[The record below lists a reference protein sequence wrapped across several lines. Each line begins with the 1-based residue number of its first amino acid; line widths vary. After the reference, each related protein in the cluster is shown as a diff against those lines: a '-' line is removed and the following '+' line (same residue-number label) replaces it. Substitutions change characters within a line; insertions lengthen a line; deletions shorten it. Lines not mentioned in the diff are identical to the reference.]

1 MMRNYKS
8 VISFIACLMICINS
22 KAQVLSGLQNNFIN
36 FQKANLHEK
45 IYVHT
50 DKNFYLT
57 GEILWFKI
65 YNTDG
70 STNKIID
77 LSKVAYVE
85 ILDNKHN
92 AVLQAKIA
100 LNQGTGTGS
109 FYIPFSLTNGNYQLR
124 AYTSWMKN
132 FDVDYFFEKQI
143 TIVNPVKV
151 SPAQPKSVSSV
162 YDVQFFPEGG
172 HLVKGLNSKIALKV
186 TTPDGKGADC
196 TGAIINQQN
205 DTVVRFKSL
214 KFGIGSF
221 SFTPLAQTGYKVI
234 IKTGGTI
241 ITKELPEISN
251 QGYVMQVTD
260 HGADWEVSVKNSDST
275 RTSVVY
281 SIVHN
286 RHTINLAESASITN
300 GSAHFNINKNKL
312 SEGLSYITLF
322 DGQQRPI
329 CERLIFKRPN
339 RKLVISANTDNKL
352 YDNRKKVS
360 LSITTRN
367 KDNKNIPAN
376 LSLSVYRLD
385 SLQNNDAAHIAGY
398 LWLSADLKGHI
409 ESPDY
414 YIENNNEETNQAID
428 NVLLSQGWTQFDW
441 SKILAGE
448 KPRFTFLPEYT
459 GPIITGKI
467 VNSKTEQPANNI
479 TAYVTIAGTRH
490 QLYTAKSDSTGK
502 LLFNTRDFYGSNE
515 LFAQTQWQQD
525 SIYRIDIVNPF
536 SEQYGQQTMPL
547 LNLNTGTKKLL
558 ADNSLNMQV
567 QNIFTAKQLKQ
578 FNNPAADTALFYGK
592 PTYTY
597 LLDDYTRF
605 PTIEDV
611 IHEYVRLVV
620 MTRDRGKT
628 GLQIINNDKT
638 TLPGQPLVLLD
649 ARPIFDVDK
658 IFTVDPLKVKRL
670 DVVGTNY
677 VYGPAVFNGIISF
690 ITYNGQS
697 TNIQLDQHTIV
708 MDYDGL
714 QLERK
719 FYSPVY
725 DSDQQINSSIPDF
738 RNVLYW
744 NPKADTDPQGQNKLS
759 FFTGDKPGHYIGII
773 EGIAQNGEAG
783 SQYFYF
789 EVKSK

>member
-1 MMRNYKS
+1 MRNYKS
-8 VISFIACLMICINS
+8 VISFIACLMICISS

-70 STNKIID
+70 STNKMIG

-85 ILDNKHN
+85 ILDNKHI
-92 AVLQAKIA
+92 AVLQVKIA

-109 FYIPFSLTNGNYQLR
+109 FYIPFSVTNGNYQLR

-132 FDVDYFFEKQI
+132 FDADYFFEKQI

-151 SPAQPKSVSSV
+151 SPPQPKSPPSA

-172 HLVKGLNSKIALKV
+172 HLVKGLNSKIAFKV
-186 TTPDGKGADC
+186 TAPDGSGADC
-196 TGAIINQQN
+196 NGAIIGQQN
-205 DTVVRFKSL
+205 DTVARFKSL

-221 SFTPLAQTGYKVI
+221 SFTPSTQAGYKAI
-234 IKTGGTI
+234 IKTGGTTI
-241 ITKELPEISN
+241 AKELPEISN
-251 QGYVMQVTD
+251 QGYVMQAID
-260 HGADWEVSVKNSDST
+260 HGADWEVTIKNSDSI

-281 SIVHN
+281 LIVHN
-286 RHTINLAESASITN
+286 QHTINQAESANLTN
-300 GSAHFNINKNKL
+300 GGTHFNINKSKL
-312 SEGLSYITLF
+312 NEGLSYITLF
-322 DGQQRPI
+322 DEQQRPI
-329 CERLIFKRPN
+329 CERLIFKRPE
-339 RKLVISANTDNKL
+339 RKLIISTNTDNRL

-360 LSITTRN
+360 LSIATRT
-367 KDNKNIPAN
+367 KDNKNIAAN

-385 SLQNNDAAHIAGY
+385 SLQSNNAAHIASY
-398 LWLSADLKGHI
+398 LWLSADLKGHV

-414 YIENNNEETNQAID
+414 YIENNNEEANQAMD
-428 NVLLSQGWTQFDW
+428 NLLLSQGWTQFDW
-441 SKILAGE
+441 SKILTGE
-448 KPRFTFLPEYT
+448 KLRFTFLPEYT

-467 VNSKTEQPANNI
+467 VNNQTDQPANNI
-479 TAYVTIAGTRH
+479 TAYLTIAGAHH
-490 QLYTAKSDSTGK
+490 QLCTAQSDLSGK

-536 SEQYGQQTMPL
+536 SEQYGQQTLSP
-547 LNLNTGTKKLL
+547 LNLNTGIKKLL
-558 ADNSLNMQV
+558 TDNSLNMQV
-567 QNIFTAKQLKQ
+567 QNIFTAKQLRQ
-578 FNNPAADTALFYGK
+578 FNDPVADTALFYGK

-620 MTRDRGKT
+620 MTRDHGKMS
-628 GLQIINNDKT
+628 LQIINDDKT

-658 IFTVDPLKVKRL
+658 IFTVDPLKIRRL
-670 DVVGTNY
+670 DVVSTNY
-677 VYGPAVFNGIISF
+677 VYGSAVFNGIISF
-690 ITYNGQS
+690 TTYNGQS
-697 TNIQLDQHTIV
+697 ANVQLDQHTIV

-725 DSDQQINSSIPDF
+725 DSDQQINSTIPDF
-738 RNVLYW
+738 RNILYW

-759 FFTGDKPGHYIGII
+759 FYTGDKPGRYIGVI
-773 EGIAQNGEAG
+773 EGIAQSGEAG